1 LQRRT
6 TPSSSSAT
14 TRRRPV
20 EDGGLVLHE
29 GDELFRL
36 QTQREPFPPPSQH
49 DPGDRQHHAG
59 TGGRGDAAERAGR
72 SSNTLAGSN
81 PTLTSPTGET
91 FAGRTPSAPGG
102 QIGTFA
108 RAETPS
114 VPCCHVTTSLPA
126 STSRKSVLT
135 GWPRRRGPVGQS
147 DAVVIGDHD
156 EQGAGARGDVGGQI
170 LQRSVLA
177 GAAGCSGIGADLGHR
192 RAHLRIDGDGAGDV
206 QGRSRPRPQ
215 LLDAEQHEDE
225 HAGGDDDGDRR
236 QLHEHHPRR
245 EPHLV
250 SIMR

>member
-49 DPGDRQHHAG
+49 DPGDRQQHAG

-114 VPCCHVTTSLPA
+114 VPLLPRDDLAAGEHLAEVGADRLAEEAGSGWASRMPWSSVITTNRVPVRAVTSAARSCSGASSL
-126 STSRKSVLT
+126 
-135 GWPRRRGPVGQS
+135 RRGVF
-147 DAVVIGDHD
+147 
-156 EQGAGARGDVGGQI
+156 R
-170 LQRSVLA
+170 
-177 GAAGCSGIGADLGHR
+177 
-192 RAHLRIDGDGAGDV
+192 
-206 QGRSRPRPQ
+206 
-215 LLDAEQHEDE
+215 
-225 HAGGDDDGDRR
+225 DRR
-236 QLHEHHPRR
+236 
-245 EPHLV
+245 
-250 SIMR
+250 